1 MPQEWGTAIIC
12 PIYKQ
17 GDKLE
22 CRNYRGISLLNV
34 TYKIFANLLTRYME
48 PYVEE
53 ISGGY
58 QCGFRKGRSSTNQ
71 IFCLRMIL
79 ERTCEYKV
87 DIHQLHID
95 YKYAYDTINRAELVE
110 IMKEFG
116 IPIKLV
122 RLVKMTLANK
132 NSKVKIQG
140 KLSPSFETMIGLR
153 QGDSLSTLQF
163 NLYMEKIIRNV
174 RINPGGTIYNRT
186 RQCLAYADDVVILGR
201 SEGYKKNI
209 RRNGGNNPANRSS
222 DE

>member
-34 TYKIFANLLTRYME
+34 TYKIFTNLLTRYIE
-48 PYVEE
+48 PWVEE
-53 ISGGY
+53 ILGDY
-58 QCGFRKGRSSTNQ
+58 QCGFRKGRSTNQ

-79 ERTCEYKV
+79 ERTCEYTV

-95 YKYAYDTINRAELVE
+95 YKQVYDTINRAELVE

-116 IPIKLV
+116 IPMKLV
-122 RLVKMTLANK
+122 RLFKMTLENT

-153 QGDSLSTLQF
+153 QGDSLSTLLF
-163 NLYMEKIIRNV
+163 NLCMEKIIRNV

-201 SEGYKKNI
+201 SGGYIKKTLEEMVVI
-209 RRNGGNNPANRSS
+209 TQ
-222 DE
+222 